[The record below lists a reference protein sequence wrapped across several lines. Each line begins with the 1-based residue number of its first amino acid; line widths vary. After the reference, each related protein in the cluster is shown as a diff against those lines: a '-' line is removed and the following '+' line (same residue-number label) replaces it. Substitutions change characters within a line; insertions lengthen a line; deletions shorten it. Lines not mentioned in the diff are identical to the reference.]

1 MGMFEIIIIS
11 FLAGLMTVFGALIT
25 LSIKKASRRT
35 LGAILGLASGIML
48 GVVFLD
54 LLPSSWQLGG
64 GSALFGGLIF
74 GWLIVSILAK
84 VMGIGQNADA
94 RGSQLY
100 LVKLGYLVATGI
112 ALHDLPEGI
121 AIAAGYAATPHLGWM
136 ITLAI
141 GLHNIPEGMA
151 MAAPLLM
158 GGKSGG
164 KILGTSFL
172 VSLVTPVG
180 AMLGLF
186 ILKASPH
193 LIAFLLSLAGG
204 TMLYIV
210 LKELWLEGKRQHLA
224 FTVLGGILGLAIVLV
239 LSIIE

>member
-1 MGMFEIIIIS
+1 MLEIIIIS
-11 FLAGLMTVFGALIT
+11 FLAGLMTVFGALATIG
-25 LSIKKASRRT
+25 IKRTSRRT
-35 LGAILGLASGIML
+35 LGGILGLASGIML
-48 GVVFLD
+48 GVVAMD

-64 GSALFGGLIF
+64 GNALFGGLIF
-74 GWLIVSILAK
+74 GWFLVSFLARI
-84 VMGIGQNADA
+84 MGIGQN
-94 RGSQLY
+94 RQIKGSQAY

-151 MAAPLLM
+151 MAAPLVM
-158 GGKSGG
+158 GGKSNKG
-164 KILGTSFL
+164 IIGTSML
-172 VSLVTPVG
+172 VSLVTPLG

-186 ILKASPH
+186 ILKASPN
-193 LIAFLLSLAGG
+193 LIALLLSLASG

-210 LKELWLEGKRQHLA
+210 LKELWPEGKRQSPA
-224 FTVLGGILGLAIVLV
+224 FTVLGGLLGLVIVLI
-239 LSIIE
+239 LSVIE